1 MPHRVAKWA
10 LTCVTRGR
18 YLGAS
23 HSFKM
28 CCRWSV
34 TSRGPWETDLRFRF
48 RGLLL
53 VVRDACGLNQG
64 RVKSVVVAHF
74 VDKALAAHLSIQ
86 VTHGAVWR
94 FDPLHHPVVAPN
106 LRLFVELAV
115 VRSEEHTSELQSLRH
130 LVCR

>member
-1 MPHRVAKWA
+1 MQQQVAKWA
-10 LTCVTRGR
+10 LTCVTRGS

-28 CCRWSV
+28 CCRRSV
-34 TSRGPWETDLRFRF
+34 TSRGPWEKDLRFRF

-53 VVRDACGLNQG
+53 VVRDAFGLEQR
-64 RVKSVVVAHF
+64 RVKSGVVAHT
-74 VDKALAAHLSIQ
+74 VDKALAAHLAIQ
-86 VTHGAVWR
+86 VTHGAVGR

-115 VRSEEHTSELQSLRH
+115 VRVAPVVGLLQRQMGA
-130 LVCR
+130 